1 MREQET
7 IYTIPVND
15 AFHAEG
21 TLCPL
26 CRLEAT
32 TDSNLIEYYL
42 GPSLMEPDVRQT
54 TNEKGFCRDHLTR
67 MYNSQ
72 ENRLGLGLMLHTHL
86 LAQRERI
93 LALLSEAEGSSERKG
108 GLFSRRSQER
118 GAAEIAGDLAAIS
131 TSCVI
136 CERLAYTMGRYY
148 DVVFWQYFHSSEF
161 AELFDKGPPICLPHL
176 AELVRTA
183 ENTLNRSDRKTF
195 FSRLVE
201 RQGAKLEALAAE
213 VEWFTLKFDYR
224 NRDKPWGESKTALA
238 RAIRT
243 LEGESG
249 LT

>member
-26 CRLEAT
+26 CRLESTA
-32 TDSNLIEYYL
+32 DDNLVEYYL

-54 TNEKGFCRDHLTR
+54 TNEKGFCRGHLTR

-86 LAQRERI
+86 VAQQERI
-93 LALLSEAEGSSERKG
+93 RALLLEAGGSERRG
-108 GLFSRRSQER
+108 GLFSRRQSER
-118 GAAEIAGDLAAIS
+118 EMAEIAGELAAIS
-131 TSCVI
+131 DSCVI
-136 CERLAYTMGRYY
+136 CDRLAYTMGRYL
-148 DVVFWQYFHSSEF
+148 DVVFWQYFRNPEF
-161 AELFDKGPPICLPHL
+161 AERFDKGPPFCLPHL
-176 AELVRTA
+176 AALVRTA
-183 ENTLNRSDRKTF
+183 ETSLKRADRQTF
-195 FSRLVE
+195 FARLTE
-201 RQGAKLEALAAE
+201 RQGAKLEALAAD

>member
-54 TNEKGFCRDHLTR
+54 TNEKGFCRNHLTR

-86 LAQRERI
+86 LEQQKRI
-93 LALLSEAEGSSERKG
+93 LALLQEAGGTERQG
-108 GLFSRRSQER
+108 GFFARKPQER
-118 GAAEIAGDLAAIS
+118 EAAAIAADLAAIS

-136 CERLAYTMGRYY
+136 CERLDYTMGRYY
-148 DVVFWQYFHSSEF
+148 DVVFWQYFHNTEF
-161 AELFDKGPPICLPHL
+161 AELFDKGPPFCLPHL
-176 AELVRTA
+176 AELVKAAGTSLKRA
-183 ENTLNRSDRKTF
+183 DRKTF
-195 FSRLVE
+195 FDRLRE
-201 RQGAKLEALAAE
+201 RQGAKLEGLAAD

-243 LEGESG
+243 LEGDSE